1 MNITIVHDDTDS
13 VKLQYLR
20 YVNPRVI
27 FDSCCTGIF
36 TDDIFDKKEAILV
49 LLSKNNW
56 QFSEEIYK
64 SRVKYNG
71 EQVKKRSRLCVV
83 LETDNNQT
91 EEKFKDLI
99 GKNNISVVE
108 DLMVSFKWLP
118 MVCAFIFNRRHMKCS
133 PTCTVPKVIDD
144 SKLVSLH
151 KNLIKGLESIDINVV
166 QDLDDTPGCLILM
179 RKRVTDSSND
189 DVKNNFNSV
198 KDNGSL
204 IFEYVVHFNP

>member
-13 VKLQYLR
+13 VKLWIRELRQNLR

-27 FDSCCTGIF
+27 FDSCCTWIF
-36 TDDIFDKKEAILV
+36 TDDIRQERGHSCFTV
-49 LLSKNNW
+49 KNNW

-108 DLMVSFKWLP
+108 DLMDSFKWLP
-118 MVCAFIFNRRHMKCS
+118 MVCAFIFNRRHMKFIIRHIMS
-133 PTCTVPKVIDD
+133 SRTTLVI
-144 SKLVSLH
+144 
-151 KNLIKGLESIDINVV
+151 GQPNV
-166 QDLDDTPGCLILM
+166 
-179 RKRVTDSSND
+179 
-189 DVKNNFNSV
+189 
-198 KDNGSL
+198 
-204 IFEYVVHFNP
+204 